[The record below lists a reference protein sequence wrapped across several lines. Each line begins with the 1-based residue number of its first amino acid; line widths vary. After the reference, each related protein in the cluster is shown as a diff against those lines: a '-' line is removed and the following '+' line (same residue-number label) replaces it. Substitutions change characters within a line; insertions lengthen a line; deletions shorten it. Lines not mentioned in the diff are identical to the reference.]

1 MSFILFL
8 LKEVEPRLVSAS
20 YLQNLGFNPSGEQYW
35 TFELLDV
42 ETAERTE
49 YVRKIVAHH
58 GAMGESS
65 CNNVRSAISTSH
77 LILLIMSLSCSEK
90 ISDFPS
96 AFDRIPS
103 ASLSWSTNHLMSF
116 DTFFIILFFW
126 FYFAKIQKNP
136 NNRIPFHLS
145 YIFRALINILP
156 LPATFSKLFPDFLAC
171 FEILLYFWR
180 RI

>member
-1 MSFILFL
+1 MYEFVHNLNWHILGDCCLWFL
-8 LKEVEPRLVSAS
+8 IWYQCSEP
-20 YLQNLGFNPSGEQYW
+20 
-35 TFELLDV
+35 
-42 ETAERTE
+42 
-49 YVRKIVAHH
+49 IAHN

-90 ISDFPS
+90 FSALSS
-96 AFDRIPS
+96 AFDRISS

-156 LPATFSKLFPDFLAC
+156 LPATFSKLSPRFSCMFRN
-171 FEILLYFWR
+171 IVVLLKE
-180 RI
+180 

>member
-1 MSFILFL
+1 MVPITPLR
-8 LKEVEPRLVSAS
+8 VVPIQR
-20 YLQNLGFNPSGEQYW
+20 YRQYW

-49 YVRKIVAHH
+49 YVRKIVAHN

-65 CNNVRSAISTSH
+65 CNNVRSAISTTL
-77 LILLIMSLSCSEK
+77 LILLMMRLSCSEK
-90 ISDFPS
+90 FS
-96 AFDRIPS
+96 ALSNAFARIPS
-103 ASLSWSTNHLMSF
+103 AILSWSTNHLMSF

-136 NNRIPFHLS
+136 NNRISFHLS

-156 LPATFSKLFPDFLAC
+156 FLITFSKLFPNFLAC

-180 RI
+180 SKCIEIALLVA